1 MQNFY
6 NKILFNKFKE
16 FFERR
21 NIIKNIYSILND
33 EFKRKYKNFLYSTRL
48 KDYFKDKIW
57 EYLNEP
63 FISPYYVYDYELRKI
78 FEIYEKNKNI
88 VEIQV

>member
-6 NKILFNKFKE
+6 NKILFNNFKE

-33 EFKRKYKNFLYSTRL
+33 TFKRKYKDFVYSTNL

-78 FEIYEKNKNI
+78 FEIYEKNKNS

>member
-6 NKILFNKFKE
+6 NKILFNNFKE

-33 EFKRKYKNFLYSTRL
+33 TFKRKYKDFVYSTNL

-63 FISPYYVYDYELRKI
+63 FISPYFVYDYELRKI
-78 FEIYEKNKNI
+78 FEVYEKNKNSI
-88 VEIQV
+88 EIQV

>member
-6 NKILFNKFKE
+6 EKMLFNNFKD
-16 FFERR
+16 FFDKRKV
-21 NIIKNIYSILND
+21 IKYNYLLLTLKY
-33 EFKRKYKNFLYSTRL
+33 KRKYKNFVYSTKL
-48 KDYFKDKIW
+48 KDYFKDRVW

-63 FISPYYVYDYELRKI
+63 MISPYYVYDYELRKI
-78 FEIYEKNKNI
+78 YEAYEKNKNS